1 MYVHPFNVKVNVVFV
16 GTFYRE
22 LPNEYT
28 SEGGPTW
35 FNRVGFTA
43 GDDTAVHTIDTL
55 NGKLV
60 VPHP

>member
-1 MYVHPFNVKVNVVFV
+1 MDVHPFNVKVNVVFV
-16 GTFYRE
+16 GILYRE

-28 SEGGPTW
+28 SKGGPTW

-60 VPHP
+60 VPHT